1 MKILFKIAYLPPLLI
16 YASAG
21 VSGLTSIVGIFFIK
35 DFLSLSAAF
44 IASIGFWAGI
54 PWALKMP
61 IGFLIDRY
69 WNLKQYFVYLG
80 AFLVSISLLIMY
92 GILAHKS
99 IMLEYLEIK
108 IWFILSSILTPIGY
122 VLQDVVADAMT
133 VEAVEPNFKN
143 KHIVI
148 NKKDTKKEHTIVQL
162 YGRFAIIFGS
172 LIVGLIN
179 LFIFKNVDQNYS
191 NINLLYGK
199 IYLFALIIPAIS
211 VSGILLFNFLNTNNK
226 KSIKFETTKLDYQIF
241 LGSCAFVIF
250 TVFLGSF
257 NMVFSREVVL
267 CSSLLLI
274 AILMRLLI
282 KDLKKEDQYTIVG
295 TAIIIFV
302 FRAMPSPG
310 AGLNWFEIDI
320 LGFDQSFFSLLSV
333 TAASITLIGMLIL
346 RKAMMRASLAN
357 LFIVLSFFSAF
368 LYTPSLFMYYELHKY
383 TSILTN
389 GVIDARFIAILNTA
403 VESPLAQVAMIPMLA
418 WIAKNAPFKYKAT
431 FFAVFASF
439 TNIAL
444 SARELF
450 TSYLNKVFVINREV
464 IDKQSNEVLVKA
476 NYDDLDNLLI
486 SLIIITLV
494 IPLITIYII
503 QKTRFKSVE

>member
-1 MKILFKIAYLPPLLI
+1 MPIFKIAYLPPLLI

-35 DFLSLSAAF
+35 DYLSLSAAF
-44 IASIGFWAGI
+44 IATIGFWAGI

-80 AFLVSISLLIMY
+80 AFLVSTSLLIMY
-92 GILAHKS
+92 GILVHKG
-99 IMLEYLEIK
+99 IMLKYLEIK
-108 IWFILSSILTPIGY
+108 IWFVLSSILTPIGY

-143 KHIVI
+143 
-148 NKKDTKKEHTIVQL
+148 NTKKAKKEHTKKEHTILQL

-172 LIVGLIN
+172 LLVGLIN
-179 LFIFKNVDQNYS
+179 LFIFKGIDENYA

-199 IYLFALIIPAIS
+199 IYLYALVIPAIS
-211 VSGILLFNFLNTNNK
+211 VSGIILFNFLNKNK
-226 KSIKFETTKLDYQIF
+226 IKTVDFKTTKLDYQIF
-241 LGSCAFVIF
+241 IGSCTYVVFTIFFGSLNLSFSKEVIL
-250 TVFLGSF
+250 V
-257 NMVFSREVVL
+257 
-267 CSSLLLI
+267 SSLLLI
-274 AILMRLLI
+274 SILMRLLI

-320 LGFDQSFFSLLSV
+320 LGFNQSFFSLLSV
-333 TAASITLIGMLIL
+333 TSALITLVGMIIL
-346 RKAMMRASLAN
+346 RKIIMRVSLAK
-357 LFIVLSFFSAF
+357 LFIVLSIFSAA
-368 LYTPSLFMYYELHKY
+368 LYTPSLFMYYELHYY
-383 TSILTN
+383 TSMMTN
-389 GVIDARFIAILNTA
+389 GLVDAKFIAILNTA
-403 VESPLAQVAMIPMLA
+403 VESPLVQVAMIPMLA
-418 WIAKNAPFKYKAT
+418 WIAKNAPSKYKAT

-444 SARELF
+444 SAKELL
-450 TSYLNKVFVINREV
+450 TSYLNKIFIISREV
-464 IDKQSNEVLVKA
+464 VDEQSNEIIVKA
-476 NYDDLDNLLI
+476 NYNDLDNLLI

-494 IPLITIYII
+494 IPLITIYLI
-503 QKTRFKSVE
+503 QKTKLRSTE